1 MKALTEKFVCC
12 AIFSNMLACVQG
24 DQACVR
30 AIVVPST
37 NASAASTLNP
47 QPNREPLHLDQA
59 TYTHFLQISHHRYI
73 LQAIKQ
79 QIILA

>member
-12 AIFSNMLACVQG
+12 AIFSNMLACLQGERLDIAFFAVQFT
-24 DQACVR
+24 
-30 AIVVPST
+30 P
-37 NASAASTLNP
+37 
-47 QPNREPLHLDQA
+47 H
-59 TYTHFLQISHHRYI
+59 I